1 MSAADLVLTGAT
13 LFGADHHPR
22 GVPGTVAVRGGRIVA
37 VGGPEV
43 AELAGPRT
51 ETLDLTGRL
60 LLPGFVDAHL
70 HPLGGGLEL
79 AGCDLSGAITLDAY
93 RAAVARYAAAH
104 PDREWITGGG
114 WSMEAFPGG
123 LPHREQLD
131 DLLGDRPAF
140 LPNRDHH
147 GAWVNA
153 AALRRAGIDR
163 DTPDPADGRIERDPD
178 GTPTGV
184 LQEGAMELV
193 AALVPATTP
202 DEELAALLA
211 AQRKMHAFG
220 ITGWQDAL
228 VGANGPAPDPT
239 RAYLAAIGA
248 GLLTARVG
256 AALWWDRGRG
266 AEQVEELVARRAELA
281 EAGLACPSVKM
292 MLDGVAEN
300 HTAAMLSPYVDPC
313 GHAHLGTGLHFLDPE
328 ELPKWVTA
336 LDAQGFGV
344 HFHALGDRA
353 VRDALD
359 AVQAARETNGA
370 RGINGAGTRPHLAH
384 LQVVHPHDVPRFA
397 ALRATANIQ
406 PLWAA
411 HEPQMDELTLPFLTP
426 ERAGWQYPFG
436 DLWRSGAH
444 LACGSD
450 WPVSTADPLA
460 GLQVAVTRRVPG
472 ADPDVPPFLPGQ
484 RLDLATAL
492 TGYTAGS
499 SFVNR
504 RDDTGRLAPGYHADM
519 AVLDRDILAGPPD
532 EIAEARVLHTFVG
545 GRLVHS
551 TVG

>member
-1 MSAADLVLTGAT
+1 MSAADLLLTGAT
-13 LFGADHHPR
+13 LFGADRPH
-22 GVPGTVAVRGGRIVA
+22 GTVAVRAGRIVA

-51 ETLDLTGRL
+51 EVLDLTGRL
-60 LLPGFVDAHL
+60 LMPGFVDAHV

-79 AGCDLSGAITLDAY
+79 ATCDLSEMSTVDDY
-93 RAAVARYAAAH
+93 RAAVAAYAAAH
-104 PDREWITGGG
+104 PDREWVTGGG

-123 LPHREQLD
+123 LPRREQLD
-131 DLLGDRPAF
+131 DVLGERPAF

-147 GAWVNA
+147 GAWVNT

-184 LQEGAMELV
+184 LQEGAMGLV
-193 AALVPATTP
+193 AALVPATSP
-202 DEELAALLA
+202 EEELAALLA
-211 AQRKMHAFG
+211 AQRRLHALG

-239 RAYLAAIGA
+239 RAYLAAISA

-266 AEQVEELVARRAELA
+266 AEQVEDLVARRAALSA
-281 EAGLACPSVKM
+281 AGLACPSIKM

-300 HTAAMLSPYVDPC
+300 HTAAMLSPYRDPC
-313 GHAHLGTGLHFLDPE
+313 GHGHLGSGLSFLDPD

-336 LDAQGFGV
+336 LDAHGFGV

-359 AVQAARETNGA
+359 AVQAARETNGDT
-370 RGINGAGTRPHLAH
+370 GTRPHLAH
-384 LQVVHPHDVPRFA
+384 LQVVHPQDVPRFA
-397 ALRATANIQ
+397 GLRATANIQ

-411 HEPQMDELTLPFLTP
+411 HEPQMDELTLPYLTA

-436 DLWRSGAH
+436 DLRRSGAH

-450 WPVSTADPLA
+450 WPVSTPDPLA

-472 ADPDVPPFLPGQ
+472 AGADVPPFLPEQ

-492 TGYTAGS
+492 TAYTAGS
-499 SFVNR
+499 AFVNR
-504 RDDTGRLAPGYHADM
+504 QDDAGRLAPGYHADLV
-519 AVLDRDILAGPPD
+519 VLDRDILAGPPE
-532 EIAEARVLHTFVG
+532 EIAAARVLQTYVA
-545 GRLVHS
+545 GRLVHAA
-551 TVG
+551 